1 MNQRTKKTDQ
11 NSRLL
16 ALGAQLREARE
27 TQEYSVAEVAERLYL
42 SSSQVNAIEDAHYNL
57 LPAEVFVK
65 GYLRAYAKLLDIDP
79 EVIVSQ
85 YQPPQ
90 PVAAVTPNP
99 VREPEA
105 RPGLVARLPDTSTT
119 LVLAAVAALVL
130 MLLVSIIYFATATD
144 SMPDEEV
151 PAEAVEQAS
160 EQSSLLPASAG
171 ELFSEGE
178 NRLPGDGAITPESS
192 LEMQFSDDC
201 WVEIRDAS
209 RKVLLADMRRAG
221 DTEIV
226 EGEPPYKVVLGTSQ
240 AVAVRYQGRFV
251 PVVPEAGK
259 RSAQLVIGG

>member
-1 MNQRTKKTDQ
+1 MNQRTKKIDQ

-16 ALGAQLREARE
+16 ALGTQLREARE
-27 TQEYSVAEVAERLYL
+27 TQEYSVAEVAERLFL
-42 SSSQVNAIEDAHYNL
+42 SSSQVNAIEEAHYDL

-79 EVIVSQ
+79 DVIVSQ
-85 YQPPQ
+85 YKPPQ
-90 PVAAVTPNP
+90 AAAAPISNP
-99 VREPEA
+99 VHESEA
-105 RPGLVARLPDTSTT
+105 RPGLLERLPDTSTT
-119 LVLAAVAALVL
+119 LVLGAVAALVL
-130 MLLVSIIYFATATD
+130 LVLVSIIYFATATD
-144 SMPDEEV
+144 SIPDEEL
-151 PAEAVEQAS
+151 PAESVEQAG
-160 EQSSLLPASAG
+160 EQSSLSPLSAP
-171 ELFSEGE
+171 ELFSEAE
-178 NRLPGDGAITPESS
+178 NRLPASGSITPASS

-226 EGEPPYKVVLGTSQ
+226 EGEPPYKVVLGASQ